1 MLYIICYVYIYI
13 YINYISYI
21 FDVIYIYY
29 VYIYILYKFK
39 QQTPKSRDSGVSLG
53 PASVEIM
60 LGSGPRNTADP
71 PRTVPGSASS
81 AVARAGPFAP
91 RPPKAFF

>member
-1 MLYIICYVYIYI
+1 MCIYI

-21 FDVIYIYY
+21 FDVIYIYIY
-29 VYIYILYKFK
+29 ILCVYIYIYILYKFK